1 MAACRLS
8 RDACRQIQRLI
19 IYIRVQLQIH
29 RQLRRAVQLG
39 QGLIG
44 SELAAKHEKV
54 HRDRRSHQR
63 KNHQKHRQPDGELL
77 LFGRLALRLLA
88 AVGRNRVRLLM
99 ALFGFVNE
107 DDDKRENPKN
117 QNRQNRPDPPDV
129 EHRDDGNLRLL
140 AGNVEGQVAAEGI
153 RVRLL
158 PAAVLPDENGQ
169 MSCRL
174 TRREIM
180 HRMRRS
186 AVRRNRDLPLL
197 DDLFRNRRGE
207 PGIPRIDRHIVSNR
221 VRQSRADR
229 RQAGVCLRHGLRG
242 QLRVVV
248 ITAVY
253 KEDRSSAVPADLAGN
268 GCDIA
273 GVDGRDR
280 RVKVQVIQL
289 RHVPRAVV
297 AVLFRDFRVNIR
309 VKAVAIVKGLGFEHC
324 IVRDEFQ
331 RHLPHLIGNRRHI
344 QKRFVRNRLC
354 LAGLA
359 HGVQTRKR
367 IRDKVVFR
375 KVARVRAGNRAGKLR
390 RVRNFHHAVAAGD
403 RAGRTGYR
411 LLRARA
417 DNAAD
422 VFGARKRA
430 LGVALPHSRAGLPG
444 NASDIVAGIA
454 RDTAKAAAI
463 CNQAQIHA
471 PADTARV
478 AALGLNGAFIR
489 AVLNDGLELV
499 LPLIVRRKIARHVVL
514 RVVAVLNRHRA
525 RNAADADI
533 AVYIGSIPAVV
544 HLAERDQV
552 HVNGRRVGN
561 HVARIARR
569 VGDRRLERVSDLAEF
584 LVDLAHIVR
593 QLPDCAGNRAVEAAD
608 LAGKAADGGV
618 EVSKIG
624 RGHNLRI
631 AGE

>member
-19 IYIRVQLQIH
+19 IYIRVKLQIH

-39 QGLIG
+39 QGLVG

-54 HRDRRSHQR
+54 HRGRRSRQR

-77 LFGRLALRLLA
+77 LFGRLTLRLLA
-88 AVGRNRVRLLM
+88 AISRNRIHLLM
-99 ALFGFVNE
+99 ALFGLVDQEDDQNE
-107 DDDKRENPKN
+107 DARN

-158 PAAVLPDENGQ
+158 PAAVLPDKDGQ

-197 DDLFRNRRGE
+197 DDLFRDRRGE
-207 PGIPRIDRHIVSNR
+207 PAIPRIDRHIVPDR
-221 VRQSRADR
+221 VRKSRADR
-229 RQAGVCLRHGLRG
+229 RQAGVGLRHGLRG
-242 QLRVVV
+242 KLRVVV
-248 ITAVY
+248 IAAVY
-253 KEDRSSAVPADLAGN
+253 KEDGPSAVPADLAGN
-268 GCDIA
+268 SRDIA
-273 GVDGRDR
+273 CVDGRDR

-289 RHVPRAVV
+289 CHVPRAVV

-309 VKAVAIVKGLGFEHC
+309 VKAVAIVKGLRLEHR

-354 LAGLA
+354 LTGLA

-375 KVARVRAGNRAGKLR
+375 KIARVRAGNRAGKLR
-390 RVRNFHHAVAAGD
+390 GVCDFHHAVAAGD
-403 RAGRTGYR
+403 RAGRAGNG

-417 DNAAD
+417 DDAAD
-422 VFGARKRA
+422 VFGA
-430 LGVALPHSRAGLPG
+430 
-444 NASDIVAGIA
+444 
-454 RDTAKAAAI
+454 
-463 CNQAQIHA
+463 
-471 PADTARV
+471 
-478 AALGLNGAFIR
+478 
-489 AVLNDGLELV
+489 
-499 LPLIVRRKIARHVVL
+499 
-514 RVVAVLNRHRA
+514 
-525 RNAADADI
+525 
-533 AVYIGSIPAVV
+533 
-544 HLAERDQV
+544 
-552 HVNGRRVGN
+552 
-561 HVARIARR
+561 
-569 VGDRRLERVSDLAEF
+569 
-584 LVDLAHIVR
+584 
-593 QLPDCAGNRAVEAAD
+593 
-608 LAGKAADGGV
+608 
-618 EVSKIG
+618 
-624 RGHNLRI
+624 
-631 AGE
+631 

>member
-1 MAACRLS
+1 MAAHALPGNAR
-8 RDACRQIQRLI
+8 RHIQRFLVH
-19 IYIRVQLQIH
+19 IRIQLKAH

-54 HRDRRSHQR
+54 HRDRRCRQR

-77 LFGRLALRLLA
+77 LFRRFIRFALTAVSRNGLCLLPAFFRLM
-88 AVGRNRVRLLM
+88 NQKDDQ
-99 ALFGFVNE
+99 NE
-107 DDDKRENPKN
+107 DAEN

-129 EHRDDGNLRLL
+129 EHRDDGDLRLL

-197 DDLFRNRRGE
+197 DNLFCNRRGE

-221 VRQSRADR
+221 ARQPRTDR
-229 RQAGVCLRHGLRG
+229 RQAGVGLRHGLRG
-242 QLRVVV
+242 KLRVVV
-248 ITAVY
+248 IAAVD
-253 KEDRSSAVPADLAGN
+253 KEDRSSTVPANLAGN
-268 GCDIA
+268 GCDIT
-273 GVDGRDR
+273 GVDSRDR
-280 RVKVQVIQL
+280 RVKVQVIQFC
-289 RHVPRAVV
+289 HIPRAVV
-297 AVLFRDFRVNIR
+297 AVLLRDFRVNIR
-309 VKAVAIVKGLGFEHC
+309 VKAVAIVKGLRLEHR
-324 IVRDEFQ
+324 IVRNKFE
-331 RHLPHLIGNRRHI
+331 RKLPHLVGNRRHI

-359 HGVQTRKR
+359 HGIQTRKR

-375 KVARVRAGNRAGKLR
+375 KIARVRAGNRAGKLR
-390 RVRNFHHAVAAGD
+390 GVCDLHHAVAAGD

-417 DNAAD
+417 DDAAD
-422 VFGARKRA
+422 VSGARERA

-444 NASDIVAGIA
+444 NAADIVAGIA

-463 CNQAQIHA
+463 CNQAQIHTA
-471 PADTARV
+471 ADTARV
-478 AALGLNGAFIR
+478 AAFGLNNTFVC

-499 LPLIVRRKIARHVVL
+499 LALIVCRKIARHVVL
-514 RVVAVLNRHRA
+514 GIVAVFDRHRA
-525 RNAADADI
+525 RNAADADV
-533 AVYIGSIPAVV
+533 AVDIGGIPAVV
-544 HLAERDQV
+544 HLAERDQINV
-552 HVNGRRVGN
+552 DGRCIGY
-561 HVARIARR
+561 HIARIARR
-569 VGDRRLERVSDLAEF
+569 VGNRRLERVGDLAEF
-584 LVDLAHIVR
+584 LIDLAHIVC
-593 QLPDCAGNRAVEAAD
+593 QLPDRAGDCTIQAAD
-608 LAGKAADGGV
+608 LAGKSADGGV

-624 RGHNLRI
+624 SCHNLRI